1 MQALHGELG
10 CAPTLYDIALPAYI
24 TYLWKRIQAAPLLST
39 LLLVPSSELS
49 V

>member
-1 MQALHGELG
+1 MESLAVLQLYMMLHCL
-10 CAPTLYDIALPAYI
+10 AYI